1 MTQTDTQTL
10 RPFYENV
17 QAHYDLSNE
26 FFSLMLDPSMLY
38 TCAYFKDPD
47 MTLEEA
53 QDAKLD
59 LILGKCE
66 LEPGQRLL
74 DVGCGWGAATIYAV
88 ENFGVTGVGIT
99 LSGEQVEWAREKSAH
114 LGDKA
119 EFRLQG
125 WEDFHEPVDRI
136 VAICSV
142 EHFKEARYAAF
153 FARCFELL
161 PPGAPL
167 VIQAIMYPEYEVQ
180 KEKMLCWTH
189 EDVLFAKFIARKIF
203 PGGQLR
209 PPSVLKRYATE
220 AGFTVTSQESLAPH
234 YATTL
239 NHWAVK
245 LEANKERAIE
255 VTSQEVYDMYM
266 HYVTGCARYYSTGN
280 LEVVQIAFRKPA

>member
-1 MTQTDTQTL
+1 MSTTTL

-26 FFSLMLDPSMLY
+26 FFSLMLDPLMLY
-38 TCAYFKDPD
+38 TCAYFKEPG
-47 MTLEEA
+47 MSLLEA
-53 QDAKLD
+53 QKAKLD

-66 LEPGQRLL
+66 LKPGMRML

-99 LSGEQVEWAREKSAH
+99 LSGEQVEWAKEKSAH
-114 LGDKA
+114 LGDRA

-125 WEDFHEPVDRI
+125 WEDFNEPVDRI
-136 VAICSV
+136 LVICAT
-142 EHFKEARYAAF
+142 EHFKEERYGAF
-153 FARCFELL
+153 FERCFSLL

-189 EDVLFAKFIARKIF
+189 EDALFAKFISRKIF

-209 PPSVLKRYATE
+209 APSTLKRYATE

-239 NHWAVK
+239 DCWAVN
-245 LEANKERAIE
+245 LEANKERAIAI
-255 VTSQEVYDMYM
+255 TSQEVYDMYM
-266 HYVTGCARYYSTGN
+266 HYVTGCAKYYRSGN
-280 LEVVQIAFRKPA
+280 LELVQIAFRKPA